1 MPSSD
6 ARPPGSGPEG
16 TAATANGGAR
26 QKRGFWGRWRRTLHH
41 QLYPKAWR
49 RHGLSPVN
57 RFVCLAILASAL
69 LACLETEP
77 LLTARLGGL
86 FRWLEFVFAVIF
98 LVEYALRV
106 WTAGERPQYAG
117 LRGRLRYML
126 TPVAL
131 TDLAAVL
138 PILLFFGWD
147 DVALVRVFRLLRILL
162 LARLGRFSHAA
173 QDIIAAVTARRYEL
187 WVSLM
192 VASML
197 LVTSSTLLYLVEGQV
212 QPEHFGS
219 IPRAMWWSIV
229 TLTTVDYGDVTPVTP
244 LGRFF
249 AAVTALTGIGLI
261 AMPTGILAAAF
272 SEVIQR
278 RREREEAERR

>member
-1 MPSSD
+1 MPSSAATPPAPGPD
-6 ARPPGSGPEG
+6 APPGRPP
-16 TAATANGGAR
+16 AR
-26 QKRGFWGRWRRTLHH
+26 GDRGRWGRWRRILHH

-49 RHGLSPVN
+49 GRGLSPLN
-57 RFVCLAILASAL
+57 RAVSFAILASAL

-77 LLTARLGGL
+77 TLTAQWGSL
-86 FRWLEFVFAVIF
+86 FRWLEFALAVTF
-98 LVEYALRV
+98 LVEYVLRV

-117 LRGRLRYML
+117 LLGRLRYMA

-138 PILLFFGWD
+138 PILLFLGWD

-162 LARLGRFSHAA
+162 LARLGRFSHAVK
-173 QDIIAAVTARRYEL
+173 DILTAVAARRYEL
-187 WVSLM
+187 WISLL
-192 VASML
+192 VALML
-197 LVTSSTLLYLVEGQV
+197 LLTSSTLLYLVEGEI
-212 QPEHFGS
+212 QPAVFGS

-229 TLTTVDYGDVTPVTP
+229 TLTTVGYGDVTPVTP

-249 AAVTALTGIGLI
+249 AALTALTGIGLI

-278 RREREEAERR
+278 RREREGAGRR